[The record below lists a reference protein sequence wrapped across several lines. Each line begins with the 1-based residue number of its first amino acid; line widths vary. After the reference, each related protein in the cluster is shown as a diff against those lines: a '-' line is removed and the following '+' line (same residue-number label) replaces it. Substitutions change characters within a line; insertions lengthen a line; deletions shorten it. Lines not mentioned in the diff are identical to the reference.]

1 MYQVSGMVGGTRYV
15 LAMMAAGE
23 VMMMMVMLMMI
34 ILMMTVRKHSRRA
47 CSAGQLALR
56 RIQFIGGVQ

>member
-15 LAMMAAGE
+15 LALMAAGE
-23 VMMMMVMLMMI
+23 VMMMVMLMMI